1 MILTLEIAY
10 LLSIWAIP
18 VLLAITMHEAAHGYV
33 AWRLG
38 DPTAMR
44 AGRVTANPFK
54 HIDPV
59 GTLLL
64 PGLLLL
70 IRAPFL
76 FGFAKPVPV
85 DFSKLRK
92 PKRDMVLVAIA
103 GPASNILLAILSA
116 LLIGL
121 GNILPASAGL
131 WLVNNLE
138 NSIII
143 NLLLAVF
150 NLIPLPPLDGGRV
163 AVGLLPRSLGW
174 RLAKL
179 EKFGLFILLGLL
191 FVVPMLMKEIGVVFD
206 PLHWLVIVPVQGL
219 FDLLRGI
226 TGIP

>member
-1 MILTLEIAY
+1 MLILEIAY
-10 LLSIWAIP
+10 LLSVWVVP

-44 AGRVTANPFK
+44 AGRVTANPLK

-70 IRAPFL
+70 VRAPFL

-103 GPASNILLAILSA
+103 GPASNLLLAILSA

-121 GNILPASAGL
+121 ESILPASAGL
-131 WLVNNLE
+131 WLVSNLE

-143 NLLLAVF
+143 NLLLAIF

-191 FVVPMLMKEIGVVFD
+191 FIVPMLMKEIGVVFD
-206 PLHWLVIVPVQGL
+206 PLHWLLIVPVQGL

-226 TGIP
+226 IGVP

>member
-1 MILTLEIAY
+1 VILTLEIAY

-44 AGRVTANPFK
+44 AGRVTANPLK

-121 GNILPASAGL
+121 GNILPTSAGL

-143 NLLLAVF
+143 NLLLAIF

>member
-44 AGRVTANPFK
+44 AGRVTANPLK

-85 DFSKLRK
+85 DFSKLRR

-143 NLLLAVF
+143 NLLLAIF

>member
-44 AGRVTANPFK
+44 AGRVTANPLK

-85 DFSKLRK
+85 DFSKLRR

-121 GNILPASAGL
+121 GSILPASAGL
-131 WLVNNLE
+131 WLVTNLE

-163 AVGLLPRSLGW
+163 AVGLLPRSLGR

-179 EKFGLFILLGLL
+179 ERFGLFILLGLL
-191 FVVPMLMKEIGVVFD
+191 FVGPMLMKEIGVVFD

>member
-44 AGRVTANPFK
+44 AGRVTANPLK

-121 GNILPASAGL
+121 GSILPASAGL
-131 WLVNNLE
+131 WLVSNLE
-138 NSIII
+138 NSIVI
-143 NLLLAVF
+143 NLLLAIF
-150 NLIPLPPLDGGRV
+150 NLIPLPPLDGGRI

>member
-44 AGRVTANPFK
+44 AGRVTANPLK

-121 GNILPASAGL
+121 GNILPTSAGL

-143 NLLLAVF
+143 NLLLAIF

>member
-1 MILTLEIAY
+1 
-10 LLSIWAIP
+10 
-18 VLLAITMHEAAHGYV
+18 MHEAAHGYV
-33 AWRLG
+33 AWKLG

-44 AGRVTANPFK
+44 AGRVTANPLK

-64 PGLLLL
+64 PGFLLLV
-70 IRAPFL
+70 RAPFL

-85 DFSKLRK
+85 DFSKLRR
-92 PKRDMVLVAIA
+92 PKRDMVLVAIS
-103 GPASNILLAILSA
+103 GPASNILLAIFSA

-121 GNILPASAGL
+121 GSILPASASL
-131 WLVNNLE
+131 WLVSNLE

-143 NLLLAVF
+143 NLLLAIF

-191 FVVPMLMKEIGVVFD
+191 FVVPMVMKEIGVVFD
-206 PLHWLVIVPVQGL
+206 PLHWLLIVPVQGL

>member
-1 MILTLEIAY
+1 MEIAY
-10 LLSIWAIP
+10 LVSIWAIP
-18 VLLAITMHEAAHGYV
+18 VLLAITMHEAAHGYI

-44 AGRVTANPFK
+44 AGRVTANPLK

-70 IRAPFL
+70 VRAPFL
-76 FGFAKPVPV
+76 FGFAKPVPI

-92 PKRDMVLVAIA
+92 PKRDMVLVALA
-103 GPASNILLAILSA
+103 GPGSNILLAILST
-116 LLIGL
+116 LLIG
-121 GNILPASAGL
+121 ILPSSVGI
-131 WLVNNLE
+131 WLLTNLE

-163 AVGLLPRSLGW
+163 AIGLLPRSLGQ

-179 EKFGLFILLGLL
+179 ERFGLFILLGLL

>member
-44 AGRVTANPFK
+44 AGRVTANPLK

-143 NLLLAVF
+143 NLLLAIF
-150 NLIPLPPLDGGRV
+150 NLIPLPPLDGGRI

>member
-10 LLSIWAIP
+10 LLSTSAIP

-44 AGRVTANPFK
+44 AGRVTANPLK

-85 DFSKLRK
+85 DFSKLRR
-92 PKRDMVLVAIA
+92 PKRDMVLVAIS

-121 GNILPASAGL
+121 GSILPASAGL
-131 WLVNNLE
+131 WLVSNLE

-143 NLLLAVF
+143 NLLLAIF

>member
-44 AGRVTANPFK
+44 AGRVTANPLK

-92 PKRDMVLVAIA
+92 PKRDMVLVAFA

-121 GNILPASAGL
+121 GNILPTSAGL

-143 NLLLAVF
+143 NLLLAIF

-163 AVGLLPRSLGW
+163 AVGLLPRWLGW

-191 FVVPMLMKEIGVVFD
+191 FVVPMLMNEIGVVFD
-206 PLHWLVIVPVQGL
+206 PLRWLVIVPVQGL

>member
-44 AGRVTANPFK
+44 AGRVTANPLK

-121 GNILPASAGL
+121 GSILPTSVGL
-131 WLVNNLE
+131 WLVTNLE

-143 NLLLAVF
+143 NLLLAIF
-150 NLIPLPPLDGGRV
+150 NLIPLPPLDGGRI

>member
-1 MILTLEIAY
+1 MILILEIAY
-10 LLSIWAIP
+10 LLSVWVVP

-44 AGRVTANPFK
+44 AGRVTANPLK

-70 IRAPFL
+70 VRAPFL

-103 GPASNILLAILSA
+103 GPASNLLLAILSA

-121 GNILPASAGL
+121 ESILPASAGL
-131 WLVNNLE
+131 WLVSNLE

-143 NLLLAVF
+143 NLLLAIF

-191 FVVPMLMKEIGVVFD
+191 FIVPMLMKEIGVVFD
-206 PLHWLVIVPVQGL
+206 PLHWLLIVPVQGL

-226 TGIP
+226 IGVP

>member
-44 AGRVTANPFK
+44 AGRVTANPLK

-121 GNILPASAGL
+121 GSILPASAGL
-131 WLVNNLE
+131 WLVSNLE

-143 NLLLAVF
+143 NLLLAIF
-150 NLIPLPPLDGGRV
+150 NLIPLPPLDGGRI

>member
-1 MILTLEIAY
+1 MILILEIAY
-10 LLSIWAIP
+10 LLSVWAIP

-33 AWRLG
+33 AWTLG

-44 AGRVTANPFK
+44 AGRVTANPLK
-54 HIDPV
+54 HVDPV

-70 IRAPFL
+70 VRAPFL

-85 DFSKLRK
+85 DFSKLRR

-116 LLIGL
+116 LLIGP
-121 GNILPASAGL
+121 GSILPASAGL
-131 WLVNNLE
+131 WLVTNLE

-143 NLLLAVF
+143 NLLLAIF

>member
-1 MILTLEIAY
+1 MILILEIAY
-10 LLSIWAIP
+10 LLSVWAIP

-33 AWRLG
+33 AWKLG

-44 AGRVTANPFK
+44 AGRVTANPLK

-70 IRAPFL
+70 VRAPFL

-85 DFSKLRK
+85 DFSKLRR

-121 GNILPASAGL
+121 GSILPASAGL
-131 WLVNNLE
+131 WLVTNLE

-179 EKFGLFILLGLL
+179 ERFGLFILLGLL
-191 FVVPMLMKEIGVVFD
+191 FVGPMLMKEIGVVFD

>member
-44 AGRVTANPFK
+44 AGRVTANPLK

-121 GNILPASAGL
+121 GNILPTSAGL
-131 WLVNNLE
+131 WLVSNLE

-143 NLLLAVF
+143 NLLLAIF

>member
-1 MILTLEIAY
+1 VILTLEIAY

-121 GNILPASAGL
+121 GNILPTSAGL

-143 NLLLAVF
+143 NLLLAIF

>member
-1 MILTLEIAY
+1 M
-10 LLSIWAIP
+10 
-18 VLLAITMHEAAHGYV
+18 LLAITMHEAAHGYV

-44 AGRVTANPFK
+44 AGRVTANPLK

-70 IRAPFL
+70 VRAPFL

-85 DFSKLRK
+85 DFSKLRR
-92 PKRDMVLVAIA
+92 PKRDMVLVAIS

-121 GNILPASAGL
+121 GSILPASAGL
-131 WLVNNLE
+131 WLVSNLE

-143 NLLLAVF
+143 NLLLAIF

-179 EKFGLFILLGLL
+179 EMFGLFILNGLL
-191 FVVPMLMKEIGVVFD
+191 FVVPMLMKEVGVVFD

>member
-1 MILTLEIAY
+1 MILVLEIAY
-10 LLSIWAIP
+10 LLSVWAIP
-18 VLLAITMHEAAHGYV
+18 VLLAVTMHEAAHGYV
-33 AWRLG
+33 AWKLG

-44 AGRVTANPFK
+44 AGRVTANPLK

-70 IRAPFL
+70 VRAPFL

-85 DFSKLRK
+85 DFSKLRR
-92 PKRDMVLVAIA
+92 PKRDMVLVAIS

-121 GNILPASAGL
+121 GSILPASAGL
-131 WLVNNLE
+131 WLVSNLE
-138 NSIII
+138 NSIVI
-143 NLLLAVF
+143 NLLLAIF

-179 EKFGLFILLGLL
+179 EKFGLFILIGLL
-191 FVVPMLMKEIGVVFD
+191 FVVPMLMKEVGVVFD

>member
-1 MILTLEIAY
+1 MILILEIAY
-10 LLSIWAIP
+10 LLSVWAIP

-44 AGRVTANPFK
+44 AGRVTANPLK

-121 GNILPASAGL
+121 GNILPTSAGL

-143 NLLLAVF
+143 NLLLAIF
-150 NLIPLPPLDGGRV
+150 NLIPLPPLDGGRI

>member
-1 MILTLEIAY
+1 VILILEIAY
-10 LLSIWAIP
+10 LLSVWAIP

-33 AWRLG
+33 AWKLG

-44 AGRVTANPFK
+44 AGRVTANPLK

-70 IRAPFL
+70 VRAPFL

-85 DFSKLRK
+85 DFSKLRR

-103 GPASNILLAILSA
+103 GPASNILLAIFSA

-121 GNILPASAGL
+121 GSILPASAGL
-131 WLVNNLE
+131 WLVSNLE

-143 NLLLAVF
+143 NLLLAIF

-163 AVGLLPRSLGW
+163 AVGLLPRWLGW

-179 EKFGLFILLGLL
+179 EKFGLFILLALL

>member
-121 GNILPASAGL
+121 GNILPTSAGL

-143 NLLLAVF
+143 NLLLAIF

-179 EKFGLFILLGLL
+179 EKFGLFILRGLL

>member
-1 MILTLEIAY
+1 M
-10 LLSIWAIP
+10 
-18 VLLAITMHEAAHGYV
+18 
-33 AWRLG
+33 
-38 DPTAMR
+38 
-44 AGRVTANPFK
+44 
-54 HIDPV
+54 
-59 GTLLL
+59 
-64 PGLLLL
+64 
-70 IRAPFL
+70 
-76 FGFAKPVPV
+76 
-85 DFSKLRK
+85 
-92 PKRDMVLVAIA
+92 
-103 GPASNILLAILSA
+103 
-116 LLIGL
+116 IGL
-121 GNILPASAGL
+121 GNILPTSAGL

-143 NLLLAVF
+143 NLLLAIF

-191 FVVPMLMKEIGVVFD
+191 FVVPMLMKDIGVVFD

>member
-1 MILTLEIAY
+1 MILILEIAY
-10 LLSIWAIP
+10 LLSVWAIP

-44 AGRVTANPFK
+44 AGRVTANPLK

-85 DFSKLRK
+85 DFSKLRR

-121 GNILPASAGL
+121 GSILPASAGL
-131 WLVNNLE
+131 WLVSNLE

-143 NLLLAVF
+143 NLLLAIF

-163 AVGLLPRSLGW
+163 AVGLLPRWLGW

>member
-44 AGRVTANPFK
+44 AGRVTANPLK

-143 NLLLAVF
+143 NLLLAIF

>member
-1 MILTLEIAY
+1 
-10 LLSIWAIP
+10 
-18 VLLAITMHEAAHGYV
+18 MHEAAHGYV
-33 AWRLG
+33 AWKLG
-38 DPTAMR
+38 DPTAKR
-44 AGRVTANPFK
+44 AGRVTANPLK

-70 IRAPFL
+70 VRAPFL

-103 GPASNILLAILSA
+103 GPASNIVLAIFSA

-121 GNILPASAGL
+121 GGILPSSSSV
-131 WLVNNLE
+131 WLVANLE

-150 NLIPLPPLDGGRV
+150 NLIPLPPLDGGRI
-163 AVGLLPRSLGW
+163 AIGLLPRALGL

-179 EKFGLFILLGLL
+179 ERFGLFILLGLL

-206 PLHWLVIVPVQGL
+206 PLHWLVIMPVQGL
-219 FDLLRGI
+219 FDLLKGV
-226 TGIP
+226 TGVP

>member
-1 MILTLEIAY
+1 MEIAY

-44 AGRVTANPFK
+44 AGRVTANPLK

-121 GNILPASAGL
+121 GNILPTSAGL

-143 NLLLAVF
+143 NLLLAIF
-150 NLIPLPPLDGGRV
+150 NLIPLPPLDGGRI

>member
-1 MILTLEIAY
+1 MILVSEIAY
-10 LLSIWAIP
+10 LLSVWAIH
-18 VLLAITMHEAAHGYV
+18 VLLAVTMHEAAHGYV
-33 AWRLG
+33 AWKLG

-44 AGRVTANPFK
+44 AGRVTANPLK

-70 IRAPFL
+70 VRAPFL

-85 DFSKLRK
+85 DFSKLRR

-121 GNILPASAGL
+121 GNILPTSAGL

-143 NLLLAVF
+143 NLLLAIF
-150 NLIPLPPLDGGRV
+150 NLIPLPPLDGGRI

>member
-10 LLSIWAIP
+10 LLSVWAIP

-44 AGRVTANPFK
+44 AGRVTANPLK

-121 GNILPASAGL
+121 GNILPTSAGL

-143 NLLLAVF
+143 NLLLAIF

>member
-44 AGRVTANPFK
+44 AGRVTANPLK

-121 GNILPASAGL
+121 GNILPTSAGL

-143 NLLLAVF
+143 NLLLAIF
-150 NLIPLPPLDGGRV
+150 NLIPLPPLDGGRI
-163 AVGLLPRSLGW
+163 AVGLLPRSVGW